1 MTEAKLYRFPVERM
15 ADNRFQGLL
24 REIAEAI
31 QGECDAERLR
41 SFGQS
46 LALLA
51 GRARSQAFSLSEDP
65 NKKW

>member
-1 MTEAKLYRFPVERM
+1 MSEAQLYTFPVDRI
-15 ADNRFQGLL
+15 ADNRLQGLL

-31 QGECDAERLR
+31 QDEGDAERLR

-46 LALLA
+46 LRMLT
-51 GRARSQAFSLSEDP
+51 GRARSRAFELAADP